1 VTEDEWPEAPDPTTL
16 AHMAIEA
23 PRYFPVGEAPL
34 RMAPSLARFGTDFG
48 QGELDR
54 LFFQV
59 DDRYAAYRARK
70 AAAPPSVRFLCGED
84 SGARAA
90 RREAL
95 SWMRRTWSREH
106 PDLPLPA
113 ERTPESAAFDDFAL
127 SIQEDFALLG
137 AGADGRG
144 RTLLVDVRFPSGWRP
159 ERLAEADF
167 SEIHGPVPNFPLDDK
182 AARAMVR
189 AMVERG
195 PYVRFVWTV
204 SPVPDLDQHPDRLDR
219 RAAWAT
225 ASQLWLR
232 VERQVT
238 VPFSKVQCGL
248 FLIRVH
254 MTPISTYG
262 RSERDRLRHALEV
275 MPEDVRAYKGLP
287 SPAEFAEALDR
298 VP

>member
-1 VTEDEWPEAPDPTTL
+1 MRAP
-16 AHMAIEA
+16 

-48 QGELDR
+48 QGAFDQ

-59 DDRYAAYRARK
+59 DDRYEDYRALK
-70 AAAPPSVRFLCGED
+70 AAAPTNARFLSGED
-84 SGARAA
+84 AAA
-90 RREAL
+90 REARLEAL
-95 SWMRRTWSREH
+95 SWMRRTWVREH
-106 PDLPLPA
+106 PDLSLP
-113 ERTPESAAFDDFAL
+113 EPRMPEADAFDDLAGR
-127 SIQEDFALLG
+127 IQEDFALLG
-137 AGADGRG
+137 AGPDGLG

-167 SEIHGPVPNFPLDDK
+167 SAIHGPVPGFPENER

-225 ASQLWLR
+225 TSELWLR

-238 VPFSKVQCGL
+238 IPLPETRSGL

-262 RSERDRLRHALEV
+262 RSERERLRHALDV
-275 MPEDVRAYKGLP
+275 MPEEVRRYKGLP
-287 SPAEFAEALDR
+287 APEDFAEALAR